1 MNKIARLNAALQGE
15 NVDRP
20 PFSFWYHFGLQHA
33 KSERV
38 AQTHLEFF
46 QAYDLDFLKVM
57 NDYPYPESDNQEEF
71 FEVSDWKNLKV
82 FLGDE
87 GGFGKQL
94 KALELIGQ
102 ELADKAYFV
111 ETIFSPWTTARKLSD
126 KETLIEL
133 KNNHPELLLE
143 IMEKIALSLA
153 NYAEKAVS
161 RGVTGIFLSLS
172 GANPN
177 VMTYQEYERF
187 ARPFDLMILERIKTK
202 TKFNIL
208 HIHGDQIYFNE
219 LLDYPVQAINWSHY
233 YAKPSLSQAR
243 QQYKGCLLGG
253 INEKLFGHTTIS
265 AVKKE
270 INETLK
276 ELGTQ
281 NLIIAPGCSIETD
294 SPQKQLRSVK
304 EALES

>member
-1 MNKIARLNAALQGE
+1 MNKIARLNSTLQGDF
-15 NVDRP
+15 VDRP

-33 KSERV
+33 KAERV

-57 NDYPYPESDNQEEF
+57 NDYAYPESDNQEEF
-71 FEVSDWKNLKV
+71 FEVSDWEKLKV
-82 FLGDE
+82 FSGDE

-94 KALELIGQ
+94 KALSIIGQ
-102 ELADKAYFV
+102 ELAGSAYFV
-111 ETIFSPWTTARKLSD
+111 ETIFSPWTIARKLSD
-126 KETLIEL
+126 KETLIKL
-133 KNNHPELLLE
+133 KNNHPKLLLE

-153 NYAEKAVS
+153 NYAEKVVS
-161 RGVTGIFLSLS
+161 IGTAGIFLSLS

-253 INEKLFGHTTIS
+253 INEKLFSHSTIS

-270 INETLK
+270 INETIK
-276 ELGTQ
+276 ELGTK
-281 NLIIAPGCSIETD
+281 NLIITPGCSIEPD
-294 SPQKQLRSVK
+294 SPQKQLNSVK
-304 EALES
+304 KALTK

>member
-33 KSERV
+33 KSKRV

-71 FEVSDWKNLKV
+71 FEVSDWKSLKV

-87 GGFGKQL
+87 SGFGKQL

-111 ETIFSPWTTARKLSD
+111 ETIFSPWTIARKLSD
-126 KETLIEL
+126 KETLVKL

-153 NYAEKAVS
+153 NYAEKAINT
-161 RGVTGIFLSLS
+161 GAAGIFLSLS

-281 NLIIAPGCSIETD
+281 NLIITPGCSIETD

-304 EALES
+304 KALES